1 VAEIARPAVVS
12 DPAPFPAADGFF
24 HPSSEEEL
32 VELVKV
38 AHREGRQLR
47 VRGAAHSVSHAIYTD
62 PAGPLPD
69 RVSVQ
74 TPPPGPNLNLMLD
87 RYREWRVRDEERKL
101 VEADAGIHLGADPGD
116 PTGTATLE
124 TSLLWQLATEKGWS
138 LEDTG
143 GITHQ
148 TVSGFT
154 ATGSAGGSVQY
165 SANRNLWG
173 FRIVD
178 GRGEVHEVTLDDAD
192 PDLFYAMCPNL
203 GLLGVV
209 STLILQCIDAFN
221 IRGEE
226 ATTTIETCPVDLFG
240 GGEPGRP
247 SLERFLRDTP
257 FSRLIWWPQR
267 GANRVLTWQAERI
280 PSEPGFEPKP
290 YTQFGDDPET
300 QQHLI
305 GILYTIIGNL
315 DDLSRARA
323 KLEDDFDELQ
333 AVLVLLGQKDLGQV
347 GELLGKVLGAAIEF
361 GVDAA
366 VTLLEPAAPLIKR
379 ELPDFFPKLVDL
391 FVPLDADKEG
401 AERGKPQS
409 FQDWGWHGLPMDNQ
423 ADDVLLPTEFTEAW
437 VPLLRTEQTMRV
449 LRDYFA
455 APSDAAE
462 ALKRTGTYAW
472 ELYAAMAQPFWM
484 NAAHS
489 SGEDEWR
496 GGVFRVD
503 PYWFAEN
510 AADPVEFYSGLWS
523 LLREAEIPFRL
534 HWGKFQPRYPAGDRS
549 WVDFFRTQYPRWD
562 DFLRLRAER
571 DPNNIFLTDYWRE
584 RFGLW
589 DEPRPRPISPAT

>member
-1 VAEIARPAVVS
+1 VS
-12 DPAPFPAADGFF
+12 DSAPAPAADGFH
-24 HPSSEEEL
+24 HPASEQEL
-32 VELVKV
+32 VALVKF
-38 AHREGRQLR
+38 AYREGRQLR

-62 PAGPLPD
+62 PAGPPPD

-74 TPPPGPNLNLMLD
+74 APPPGPNLNLMLD
-87 RYREWRVRDEERKL
+87 RYRGWRVRDEGRRL
-101 VEADAGIHLGADPGD
+101 VEAEAGIHLGADPSD

-124 TSLLWQLATEKGWS
+124 SSLLWQLATEKGWS

-154 ATGSAGGSVQY
+154 ATGSAGGSVQF

-178 GRGEVHEVTLDDAD
+178 GRGEVHEVTREAAD

-209 STLILQCIDAFN
+209 STVILECVEAFN
-221 IRGEE
+221 IEGEE

-240 GGEPGRP
+240 SGEPGRP
-247 SLERFLRDTP
+247 SLERFLRDTE
-257 FSRLIWWPQR
+257 FSRLVWWPQR
-267 GANRVLTWQAERI
+267 GADRVLTWQARRI
-280 PSEPGFEPKP
+280 PAAPGFKPKP
-290 YTQFGDDPET
+290 YTQFGDDPEAE
-300 QQHLI
+300 QHLT
-305 GILYTIIGNL
+305 GILYTVIGNL
-315 DDLSRARA
+315 DGLSRAKA
-323 KLEDDFDELQ
+323 KLEDDFDQLQ
-333 AVLVLLGQKDLGQV
+333 GALALLGQKDLGAV
-347 GELLGKVLGAAIEF
+347 GKLLGKALGAAIEF

-366 VTLLEPAAPLIKR
+366 ITVLEPAAPLIER
-379 ELPDFFPKLVDL
+379 ELPDFLPRLIGA
-391 FVPLDADKEG
+391 FVQLDADKDG
-401 AERGKPQS
+401 AERGRPQT

-423 ADDVLLPTEFTEAW
+423 ASDVLMPTEFTEAW
-437 VPLLRTEQTMRV
+437 IPLPRTEQTMKL

-455 APSDAAE
+455 APDDDE

-472 ELYAAMAQPFWM
+472 ELYAAMPQPFWM

-489 SGEDEWR
+489 GGEDEWR
-496 GGVFRVD
+496 EGAFRVD

-510 AADPVEFYSGLWS
+510 AEDPVEFYAGLWS

-534 HWGKFQPRYPAGDRS
+534 HWGKFQPRYPKGDRA
-549 WVDFFRTQYPRWD
+549 WVEFFRGQYPRWD

-589 DEPRPRPISPAT
+589 DEPRPRPLPQD